1 MLHVAAAHSKDEIVK
16 LLARKTDP
24 NLAGG
29 VRFSTFTPSLIQ
41 HVFVFIIKV
50 YLTISDLIYH
60 LNYSSNS
67 LFYCY

>member
-29 VRFSTFTPSLIQ
+29 VRFLTFTPSLIQ
-41 HVFVFIIKV
+41 HV
-50 YLTISDLIYH
+50 YYQGLSDCQLLH
-60 LNYSSNS
+60 LSLELYSSNS